1 MQILTPQD
9 ELAIKNLL
17 ATSRPMPVMNP
28 QTGRVPQI
36 NEAAAMAQIMRS
48 VTGPLPVLAGAA
60 AKGTLN
66 GVPRPAPRGD
76 DPELLERTKHVRRKN
91 ERLGQFFARIGL
103 GAAQI
108 RNMTKDEIS
117 RFCEIVENNNSE
129 TESWFSFD
137 AAGKLSKHPAFEP
150 RPRGPIVVDIWS

>member
-1 MQILTPQD
+1 MIILTPQD

-28 QTGRVPQI
+28 RTGRVPQI
-36 NEAAAMAQIMRS
+36 SEAAAMAQIMRS

-66 GVPRPAPRGD
+66 GVPRPAPRGE
-76 DPELLERTKHVRRKN
+76 DPQLLERTKHVRRKN
-91 ERLGQFFARIGL
+91 ERMGRFYARVGL

-108 RNMTKDEIS
+108 LAMTPDEIS
-117 RFCEIVENNNSE
+117 RFCEIAEENNSE
-129 TESWFSFD
+129 VDSAFSFD
-137 AAGKLSKHPAFEP
+137 AAGKLSKYPAFEP
-150 RPRGPIVVDIWS
+150 RPRGPIVIDTW